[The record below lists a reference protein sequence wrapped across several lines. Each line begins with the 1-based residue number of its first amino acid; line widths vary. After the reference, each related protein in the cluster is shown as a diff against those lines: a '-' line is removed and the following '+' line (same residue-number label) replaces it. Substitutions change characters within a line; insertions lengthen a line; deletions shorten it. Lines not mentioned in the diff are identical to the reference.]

1 MRIVVS
7 ERERM
12 SLQGDASVG
21 SGAHGMI
28 DGHTGAAEKLEPIF
42 QTYPEK
48 VKQIETAFSEDNP
61 WIKLMFSWDSSLPL
75 EREVLR
81 KYVSR
86 IVIDQL
92 TTVSVE
98 LKDQEWLMALPE
110 EWRNQT
116 WEGKA
121 EKLLTY

>member
-1 MRIVVS
+1 M
-7 ERERM
+7 
-12 SLQGDASVG
+12 
-21 SGAHGMI
+21 GAHGMI
-28 DGHTGAAEKLEPIF
+28 DGHTGAAKKLEPIF

-48 VKQIETAFSEDNP
+48 VKKIETAFSEDNP
-61 WIKLMFSWDSSLPL
+61 WIKLMLSWNSSVSL

-81 KYVSR
+81 KYVSQ